1 MQIKPLPTY
10 TTIEFGIWKK
20 ANTPQIIIPNYN
32 ENGWYNTGKIQWTDK
47 AFPES
52 VAEIL
57 LDDDNKLAIKYG
69 RNVLTDDED

>member
-1 MQIKPLPTY
+1 M
-10 TTIEFGIWKK
+10 
-20 ANTPQIIIPNYN
+20 PNYN
-32 ENGWYNTGKIQWTDK
+32 ENGWYNTGKIQWADK

-69 RNVLTDDED
+69 RNVLTNDEDENL

>member
-1 MQIKPLPTY
+1 MVAC
-10 TTIEFGIWKK
+10 IWKK

-32 ENGWYNTGKIQWTDK
+32 ENGWYNTGKIQWADK

-69 RNVLTDDED
+69 RNVPTNDEDENL